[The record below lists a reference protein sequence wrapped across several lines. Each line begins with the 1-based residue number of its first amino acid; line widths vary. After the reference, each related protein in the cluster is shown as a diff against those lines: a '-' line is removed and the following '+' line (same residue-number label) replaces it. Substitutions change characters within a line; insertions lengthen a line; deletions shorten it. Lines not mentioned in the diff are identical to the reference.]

1 MSGRRGV
8 VSIIVVSWN
17 SIGFLG
23 ECLESVREQTYKE
36 WELIVVDNG
45 SEDGSAE
52 LVRRGFPEVRLITC
66 SQNLGFAR
74 AGNLGLEESRG
85 RWLLFLN
92 PDVRLER
99 DWLEK
104 ALPAFKISPHI
115 GMVTGKIL
123 RFDHRIIDSTGQFLS
138 PSRRA
143 KERGYNEADRGQYD
157 RAGFVFSVC
166 GAVALYS
173 KEMVEAVR
181 LNGEFL
187 DEDFFAFYED
197 LDVGWR
203 ANRLGWRGYYVPQ
216 AVAYHYRGGSQRGG
230 GWLGRFSQLS
240 RRPTEIKFHIVKN
253 RYLTVIKN
261 DRWGRTL
268 LSLPYILGFDV
279 LLYTYLLVADPGVL
293 GKLLRAGPYVRAAFR
308 KRRYLMERLKK
319 MIYAQAEGEGGD
331 DPNRVDP

>member
-1 MSGRRGV
+1 M

-23 ECLESVREQTYKE
+23 ECLGSVREQTYKD
-36 WELIVVDNG
+36 WEIIVVDNA
-45 SEDGSAE
+45 SEDGTKE
-52 LVRRGFPEVRLITC
+52 LVRRSFPEVRLITL

-74 AGNLGLEESRG
+74 AGNLGLAESRG
-85 RWLLFLN
+85 ECLLFLN

-104 ALPAFKISPHI
+104 ALPAFKINPRI

-123 RFDHRIIDSTGQFLS
+123 RFDRLTIDSTGQFLS
-138 PSRRA
+138 LSRRA
-143 KERGYNEADRGQYD
+143 KERGYNEADKGQYNQ
-157 RAGFVFSVC
+157 AGFVFSVC

-173 KEMVEAVR
+173 REMVEKIK

-203 ANRLGWRGYYVPQ
+203 ANRLGWRGYYVPE

-230 GWLGRFSQLS
+230 GWLARFSQLS
-240 RRPTEIKFHIVKN
+240 QRPTEIKFHIVKN
-253 RYLTVIKN
+253 RYLTIIKN
-261 DRWGRTL
+261 DQWGRTL
-268 LSLPYILGFDV
+268 LSLPYILGFDA
-279 LLYTYLLVADPGVL
+279 LLYLYLLVADPRVL
-293 GKLLRAGPYVRAAFR
+293 GRLLRAYPYFAAALR
-308 KRRYLMERLKK
+308 KRRCLTERLNN
-319 MIYAQAEGEGGD
+319 MILAETKREGG
-331 DPNRVDP
+331 NTSSEVDF